1 MVLCPELQRAAP
13 LLDAV
18 EPERGGEV
26 EEEQLSGCHSTTSV
40 TDMRETLDLVRPRYG
55 TERSDRPT
63 RGDRVEAASLLIS
76 RTSFLPWQRHVSD
89 IANEIDPETGL
100 LYYETVVIVV
110 PRQQGKTTLLEP
122 TLVDRALRRP
132 DIDVVYTAQDRQ
144 MSKRRLIDE
153 LADKRL
159 ARRPEL
165 AGSFKVRRS
174 NGSESIRWSNGSQI
188 TTVANTDEAGHGL
201 TLDLACLDEAFSH
214 DDLTVV
220 TALEPTTITR
230 PDPQVWVVSTV
241 GDGSDGLL
249 QHYQELGER
258 SLSDPASRIAYFEWS
273 ATDDDDRDDPETWAR
288 CMPALGFTIDPD
300 RIRGRRASLTPEV
313 FDRAYLCR
321 RPSVEMSARFPTGSW
336 DACARSTETP
346 LDLDPTSLVV
356 AFDVAADRE
365 STSIAVAGYSTTSR
379 RLGVVTHSIPSV
391 SVAAVDEISQ
401 LVGRL
406 GPRRILADR
415 RAGAGALIDALAI
428 RGVPI
433 EEVSSSM
440 LVTHCGSLYDAVVAQ
455 EVEHDA
461 QPALD
466 AAARAAV
473 SRPLGDSWAWDR
485 RRSPVELSPLV
496 AATNAVGGH
505 RATFGD
511 STALGIY

>member
-1 MVLCPELQRAAP
+1 
-13 LLDAV
+13 
-18 EPERGGEV
+18 
-26 EEEQLSGCHSTTSV
+26 
-40 TDMRETLDLVRPRYG
+40 MRETLDLVRPRYG

-63 RGDRVEAASLLIS
+63 RGDLVEAASLLIG
-76 RTSFLPWQRHVSD
+76 RTSFLPWQRLVSD
-89 IANEIDPETGL
+89 VANEIDPETGL
-100 LYYETVVIVV
+100 LWYETVVIVV

-122 TLVDRALRRP
+122 TLVSAALRRP
-132 DIDVVYTAQDRQ
+132 DVDVVYTAQDRQ

-159 ARRPEL
+159 GRRPEL
-165 AGSFKVRRS
+165 AGQFKVRRS
-174 NGSESIRWSNGSQI
+174 NGSESIRWTNGSQI

-230 PDPQVWVVSTV
+230 PDPQVWIVSTV

-249 QHYQELGER
+249 QHYQELGET

-288 CMPALGFTIDPD
+288 VMPALGHTIDPD
-300 RIRGRRASLTPEV
+300 RVRGRRATLTAEV

-321 RPSVEMSARFPTGSW
+321 RPSAELSARFPAGAW
-336 DACARSTETP
+336 ERCARGSEIP
-346 LDLDPTSLVV
+346 LDLDPSSLVV
-356 AFDVAADRE
+356 ALDVAADRE
-365 STSIAVAGYSTTSR
+365 STSIAVAGYSTSSR

-391 SVAAVDEISQ
+391 SAAAVSEIAQ

-406 GPRRILADR
+406 GPRRLLADR
-415 RAGAGALIDALAI
+415 RAGAGALIDALALQ
-428 RGVPI
+428 GVI
-433 EEVSSSM
+433 VEEISSSM
-440 LVTHCGSLYDAVVAQ
+440 LVTHCGSLYDAVIAQ
-455 EVEHDA
+455 EIEHDS

-466 AAARAAV
+466 AAARAAI

-505 RATFGD
+505 RAAFGET
-511 STALGIY
+511 SSLGIY

>member
-1 MVLCPELQRAAP
+1 
-13 LLDAV
+13 
-18 EPERGGEV
+18 
-26 EEEQLSGCHSTTSV
+26 
-40 TDMRETLDLVRPRYG
+40 MRETLDLVRPRYG

-63 RGDRVEAASLLIS
+63 RGDLVEAASLLIG
-76 RTSFLPWQRHVSD
+76 RTAFLPWQRHVSD

-100 LYYETVVIVV
+100 LHYETVVIVV

-122 TLVDRALRRP
+122 TLVSAALRRP
-132 DIDVVYTAQDRQ
+132 DVDVVYTAQDRQ

-159 ARRPEL
+159 GRRPEL
-165 AGSFKVRRS
+165 SGSFKVRRS

-230 PDPQVWVVSTV
+230 PDPQVWIVSTV

-258 SLSDPASRIAYFEWS
+258 SLSDPSTRVAYFEWS
-273 ATDDDDRDDPETWAR
+273 ATDDDDRDDPATWAR
-288 CMPALGFTIDPD
+288 VMPSLGFTIDPE
-300 RIRGRRASLTPEV
+300 RVRGRRATLTPEV

-321 RPSVEMSARFPTGSW
+321 RPTTELSARLPAGAW
-336 DACARSTETP
+336 DACARSSSTP
-346 LDLDPTSLVV
+346 IDLDPTSIVV
-356 AFDVAADRE
+356 ALDVAADRA
-365 STSIAVAGYSTTSR
+365 STSIAVAGYATDSR
-379 RLGVVTHSIPSV
+379 RLAVLVHSIPSV
-391 SVAAVDEISQ
+391 SAAAVSEIAQ

-406 GPRRILADR
+406 GPRRLLADR
-415 RAGAGALIDALAI
+415 RAGAGALIDALAVV
-428 RGVPI
+428 GVPV

-440 LVTHCGSLYDAVVAQ
+440 LVTHCGSLYDAIIAQ
-455 EVEHDA
+455 EVEHDS
-461 QPALD
+461 QPLLD
-466 AAARAAV
+466 AAARSAI
-473 SRPLGDSWAWDR
+473 SRPLGDAWAWDR

-505 RATFGD
+505 RAAFGQE
-511 STALGIY
+511 TGLGIY